1 MNQKLNTTVKNLYS
15 IDPHN
20 NYTIEFE
27 CVNKLQEGLIV
38 SSLVNVRV
46 FPFY

>member
-27 CVNKLQEGLIV
+27 CVNKLQKGLIV
-38 SSLVNVRV
+38 RSLVNVAV
-46 FPFY
+46 HPSF